1 MSNIDKRL
9 RNIERE
15 LSPLYLIRKDLM
27 PIREI
32 LDIMNI
38 SNIYNNSEKENII
51 LDFIKKVKKIII
63 DLAEKYKAE
72 V

>member
-38 SNIYNNSEKENII
+38 SNRYNNSEKENII
-51 LDFIKKVKKIII
+51 LDGIKKVKKIII